1 MAPAPPRVSVIIPC
15 FNLGWCL
22 PDAIQSIR
30 AQTLANYEIIVIDDG
45 STDNDTR
52 RTLSEV
58 ASQGITVIASP
69 NRGLSAA
76 RNLGIRHAR
85 GDYVCSVDADDLV
98 EPTWLER
105 GVAWLDAD
113 PELAFVSHWLQ
124 AFGDEEW
131 TWTPTRCD
139 LAMLL
144 DINTVNGAALFRR
157 TLVDTVGGFD
167 ESMRDGCEDWEFWI
181 RVTAAGYR
189 GAIVPEVQYQYRRR
203 AGSMS
208 RVMHEDGRWFD
219 LYAALMDRHH
229 DLFRIH
235 FMDLLLRREATIA
248 RLYRSIDGVQQ
259 ELRGL
264 DLAAEERRRER
275 DRATLRLVEAD
286 TLARVSDIQRER
298 DEARAELDALRGHEL
313 PALQAD
319 RDEARSELDR
329 VHRDLPGLVA
339 ERDASRARVE
349 ALEGSLSWRV
359 TQPLRRIYE
368 WLGLAGRPPGS
379 TPS

>member
-30 AQTLANYEIIVIDDG
+30 AQTHTDYEIIVIDDG
-45 STDNDTR
+45 STEDETKK
-52 RTLSEV
+52 TLSDV
-58 ASQGITVIASP
+58 ASQGITVVASP

-85 GDYVCSVDADDLV
+85 GGYVCSVDADDLV

-113 PELAFVSHWLQ
+113 PGIAFVSHWLQ

-144 DINTVNGAALFRR
+144 DMNTVNGAALFRR
-157 TLVDTVGGFD
+157 SLVDAVGGFD

-189 GAIVPEVQYQYRRR
+189 GAIVPEVQYRYRRR

-208 RVMHEDGRWFD
+208 RLMHEDGRWFE
-219 LYAALMDRHH
+219 LYAALMDKHQ
-229 DLFRIH
+229 DLFRTH
-235 FMDLLLRREATIA
+235 FLDLLLRREATIA
-248 RLYRSIDGVQQ
+248 RLYRGIDGVQQ
-259 ELRGL
+259 ELAGL
-264 DLAAEERRRER
+264 DQAVEERRRER
-275 DRATLRLVEAD
+275 DRARLRLLEAD
-286 TLARVSDIQRER
+286 TLPRADIQRER
-298 DEARAELDALRGHEL
+298 DGARAALDALRDEL
-313 PALQAD
+313 SVLRAD
-319 RDEARSELDR
+319 RDEARSELNR

-339 ERDASRARVE
+339 ERDASRARGE

-379 TPS
+379 TSS